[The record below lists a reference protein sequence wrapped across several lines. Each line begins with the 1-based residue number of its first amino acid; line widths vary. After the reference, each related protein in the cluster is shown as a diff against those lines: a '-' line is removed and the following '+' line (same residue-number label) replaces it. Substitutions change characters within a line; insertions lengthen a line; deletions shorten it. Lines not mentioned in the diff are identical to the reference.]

1 MNANELAD
9 KLQELDSKLH
19 LIELFKSATMLRQ
32 QQAEIE
38 ELETGLKNVWKVVEG
53 KQTEIDRLNYDL
65 DGFKQNFFV
74 SGFHLQ
80 IKMAN
85 EQLLKQQ
92 EQIDALKSE
101 LDRAV
106 ELYTDKAIENEALE
120 QQLKKEIQAR
130 ADALDDLNNRMMKF
144 MKSYNEMAYKL
155 EEVGGAYTHPV
166 KEQDTDCQYCK
177 QGCIRCDA
185 RKQLT
190 DEEIQLLINDV
201 RDYDI
206 DTHDLFEFAKAILRK
221 AQEK

>member
-9 KLQELDSKLH
+9 KLLGSLTMEYDCDKYMEQA
-19 LIELFKSATMLRQ
+19 ATMLRQ

-53 KQTEIDRLNYDL
+53 KQTEIDRLNYDME
-65 DGFKQNFFV
+65 GFKQNFFV

-106 ELYTDKAIENEALE
+106 ELYTDKSIENEAL
-120 QQLKKEIQAR
+120 KELLANEGIVVGH
-130 ADALDDLNNRMMKF
+130 DYLNN
-144 MKSYNEMAYKL
+144 
-155 EEVGGAYTHPV
+155 
-166 KEQDTDCQYCK
+166 
-177 QGCIRCDA
+177 CI
-185 RKQLT
+185 
-190 DEEIQLLINDV
+190 
-201 RDYDI
+201 
-206 DTHDLFEFAKAILRK
+206 AILRK
-221 AQEK
+221 ASEK

>member
-53 KQTEIDRLNYDL
+53 KQTEIDRLNYDME
-65 DGFKQNFFV
+65 GFKQNFFV

-106 ELYTDKAIENEALE
+106 ELYTDKSIENEAL
-120 QQLKKEIQAR
+120 KELLANEGIVVGH
-130 ADALDDLNNRMMKF
+130 DYLN
-144 MKSYNEMAYKL
+144 
-155 EEVGGAYTHPV
+155 
-166 KEQDTDCQYCK
+166 DC
-177 QGCIRCDA
+177 IA
-185 RKQLT
+185 TMRK
-190 DEEIQLLINDV
+190 V
-201 RDYDI
+201 
-206 DTHDLFEFAKAILRK
+206 
-221 AQEK
+221 QEK

>member
-53 KQTEIDRLNYDL
+53 KQTEIDRLNYDME
-65 DGFKQNFFV
+65 GFKQNFFV

-106 ELYTDKAIENEALE
+106 ELYTDKAIENEALHRFIDE
-120 QQLKKEIQAR
+120 RGETGQLI
-130 ADALDDLNNRMMKF
+130 
-144 MKSYNEMAYKL
+144 
-155 EEVGGAYTHPV
+155 
-166 KEQDTDCQYCK
+166 
-177 QGCIRCDA
+177 IW
-185 RKQLT
+185 
-190 DEEIQLLINDV
+190 
-201 RDYDI
+201 
-206 DTHDLFEFAKAILRK
+206 K

>member
-9 KLQELDSKLH
+9 KLLGSLTMEYDCDKYMEQA
-19 LIELFKSATMLRQ
+19 ATMLRQ

-53 KQTEIDRLNYDL
+53 KQTEIDRLNYDME
-65 DGFKQNFFV
+65 GFKQNFFV

-106 ELYTDKAIENEALE
+106 ELYTDKAIENEAL
-120 QQLKKEIQAR
+120 KELLANEGIVVGH
-130 ADALDDLNNRMMKF
+130 DYLNDCIVLI
-144 MKSYNEMAYKL
+144 S
-155 EEVGGAYTHPV
+155 
-166 KEQDTDCQYCK
+166 KES
-177 QGCIRCDA
+177 
-185 RKQLT
+185 
-190 DEEIQLLINDV
+190 LLIHA
-201 RDYDI
+201 
-206 DTHDLFEFAKAILRK
+206 TGLLFIYVPPS
-221 AQEK
+221 

>member
-9 KLQELDSKLH
+9 KLLGSLTMEYDCDKYMEQA
-19 LIELFKSATMLRQ
+19 ATMLRQ

-53 KQTEIDRLNYDL
+53 KQTEIDRLNYDME
-65 DGFKQNFFV
+65 GFKQNFFV

-85 EQLLKQQ
+85 EQLVKQQ

-106 ELYTDKAIENEALE
+106 ELYTDKSIENEAL
-120 QQLKKEIQAR
+120 KELLANEGIVVGH
-130 ADALDDLNNRMMKF
+130 DYLNN
-144 MKSYNEMAYKL
+144 
-155 EEVGGAYTHPV
+155 
-166 KEQDTDCQYCK
+166 
-177 QGCIRCDA
+177 CIA
-185 RKQLT
+185 T
-190 DEEIQLLINDV
+190 M
-201 RDYDI
+201 
-206 DTHDLFEFAKAILRK
+206 RK

>member
-9 KLQELDSKLH
+9 KLLGSLTMEYDCDKYMEQA
-19 LIELFKSATMLRQ
+19 ATMLRQ

-53 KQTEIDRLNYDL
+53 KQTEIDRLNYDME
-65 DGFKQNFFV
+65 GFKQNFFV

-106 ELYTDKAIENEALE
+106 ELYTDKAIENEAL
-120 QQLKKEIQAR
+120 KELLANEGIVVGH
-130 ADALDDLNNRMMKF
+130 DYLNN
-144 MKSYNEMAYKL
+144 
-155 EEVGGAYTHPV
+155 
-166 KEQDTDCQYCK
+166 
-177 QGCIRCDA
+177 CIA
-185 RKQLT
+185 T
-190 DEEIQLLINDV
+190 M
-201 RDYDI
+201 
-206 DTHDLFEFAKAILRK
+206 RK

>member
-53 KQTEIDRLNYDL
+53 KQTEIDRLNYDME
-65 DGFKQNFFV
+65 GFKQNFFV

-85 EQLLKQQ
+85 EQLVKQQ

-106 ELYTDKAIENEALE
+106 ELYTDKSIENEAL
-120 QQLKKEIQAR
+120 KELLANEGIVVGH
-130 ADALDDLNNRMMKF
+130 DYLN
-144 MKSYNEMAYKL
+144 
-155 EEVGGAYTHPV
+155 
-166 KEQDTDCQYCK
+166 DC
-177 QGCIRCDA
+177 IA
-185 RKQLT
+185 T
-190 DEEIQLLINDV
+190 M
-201 RDYDI
+201 
-206 DTHDLFEFAKAILRK
+206 RK
-221 AQEK
+221 AQNK

>member
-1 MNANELAD
+1 MNAYELAD
-9 KLQELDSKLH
+9 ELAFKHIAGDDSGAFSSK
-19 LIELFKSATMLRQ
+19 IITMLRQ

-53 KQTEIDRLNYDL
+53 KQTEIDRLNYDME
-65 DGFKQNFFV
+65 GFKQNFFV

-106 ELYTDKAIENEALE
+106 ELYTDKAIKVEQLEKELTEAGHMIGVLREYISDLENGLNSSIKLNKA
-120 QQLKKEIQAR
+120 QAER
-130 ADALDDLNNRMMKF
+130 
-144 MKSYNEMAYKL
+144 
-155 EEVGGAYTHPV
+155 
-166 KEQDTDCQYCK
+166 
-177 QGCIRCDA
+177 
-185 RKQLT
+185 
-190 DEEIQLLINDV
+190 
-201 RDYDI
+201 
-206 DTHDLFEFAKAILRK
+206 

>member
-53 KQTEIDRLNYDL
+53 KQTEIDRLNYDME
-65 DGFKQNFFV
+65 GFKQNFFV

-106 ELYTDKAIENEALE
+106 ELYTDKSIENEAL
-120 QQLKKEIQAR
+120 KELLANEGIVVGH
-130 ADALDDLNNRMMKF
+130 DYLNN
-144 MKSYNEMAYKL
+144 
-155 EEVGGAYTHPV
+155 
-166 KEQDTDCQYCK
+166 
-177 QGCIRCDA
+177 CIA
-185 RKQLT
+185 T
-190 DEEIQLLINDV
+190 M
-201 RDYDI
+201 
-206 DTHDLFEFAKAILRK
+206 RK

>member
-9 KLQELDSKLH
+9 ELHDLDVQASQQSLNDWA
-19 LIELFKSATMLRQ
+19 EQASDMLRQ
-32 QQAEIE
+32 QQA
-38 ELETGLKNVWKVVEG
+38 
-53 KQTEIDRLNYDL
+53 EIDRLNYDL

-106 ELYTDKAIENEALE
+106 ELYTDKSIENEAL
-120 QQLKKEIQAR
+120 KELLANEGIVVGH
-130 ADALDDLNNRMMKF
+130 DYLN
-144 MKSYNEMAYKL
+144 
-155 EEVGGAYTHPV
+155 
-166 KEQDTDCQYCK
+166 DC
-177 QGCIRCDA
+177 IA
-185 RKQLT
+185 T
-190 DEEIQLLINDV
+190 M
-201 RDYDI
+201 
-206 DTHDLFEFAKAILRK
+206 RK